1 MPKQEFLT
9 QLQARNL
16 HNREMVEEIF
26 LPLNEAQRSAQPA
39 PGEWSADQC
48 FQHLHLAFEYLS
60 PKFISALDI
69 PEPDDFDGIF
79 RPSWFARHFMER
91 RFDPKEKGKTLKRN
105 SPMAVYKAETLTN
118 WLEQQAR
125 LEAFIAQA
133 YSADLQTMGW
143 FIKWLLARYTLGD
156 FLNHLVSH
164 DELHIDQAQRALA
177 AYERRV
183 AVQKSAV

>member
-1 MPKQEFLT
+1 MLQPMPKQEFLA

-16 HNREMVEEIF
+16 HNRELVEEIF

-39 PGEWSADQC
+39 SGEWSADQC

-60 PKFISALDI
+60 PKFIAVLDI

-118 WLEQQAR
+118 WLEQQTQ
-125 LEAFIAQA
+125 LEAMIARA
-133 YSADLQTMGW
+133 YSADLQAMNW
-143 FIKWLLARYTLGD
+143 FLIARYTLGD

-164 DELHIDQAQRALA
+164 DELHIDQARRALN
-177 AYERRV
+177 AYEQRI
-183 AVQKSAV
+183 SGDTL